1 MVWLFQNMETKGGRQ
16 SRPKQQTVLL
26 GCSFFF
32 VESVG
37 DRQPDKGGITFHHAL
52 AEVMD
57 NM

>member
-1 MVWLFQNMETKGGRQ
+1 METKGGRQ

-32 VESVG
+32 VKSVG